1 MISIRIVQLLIISIC
16 VKMSSNYKVGQ
27 VIEKTL
33 NSRGPKTL
41 PGGTPL
47 LVNSHDDTA
56 SPTLTRC
63 NLFWRYSGRKEQLRL
78 SRPYA
83 SSFLIRSKWRRKS
96 NALDKSKVTMATS
109 SPLSWTFPPA
119 MFSILQNLCRVLA
132 ELETGS
138 NYSPTKITVRLT
150 LNGTR
155 GYSTKFYTQRLRP
168 QALPLPL
175 PFYIPFYSEKVPLSY
190 TFYWQMIPLSHTKF
204 GTLHPVFTAVN
215 APSFKYE

>member
-47 LVNSHDDTA
+47 PVNSHDDTA

-63 NLFWRYSGRKEQLRL
+63 NLFWRYFGRKEQLRL

-83 SSFLIRSKWRRKS
+83 SSFLMRSKWRRKS

-119 MFSILQNLCRVLA
+119 TFSILQNLCRVLA

-138 NYSPTKITVRLT
+138 NYSPTKITVLPYE
-150 LNGTR
+150 NNW

-175 PFYIPFYSEKVPLSY
+175 PFYILFYSEKVPLSY

>member
-1 MISIRIVQLLIISIC
+1 MISIRIVSFW
-16 VKMSSNYKVGQ
+16 SSAYALRWAPITKWARSLR
-27 VIEKTL
+27 KTL
-33 NSRGPKTL
+33 KSRGPKTL

-47 LVNSHDDTA
+47 LVNSHDDTT
-56 SPTLTRC
+56 SPTLTRY

-83 SSFLIRSKWRRKS
+83 SSFLIRSKWGRKS
-96 NALDKSKVTMATS
+96 NALDQSKVTMATS
-109 SPLSWTFPPA
+109 SPLWRTFPPA
-119 MFSILQNLCRVLA
+119 TFSSLQNLCRVLA
-132 ELETGS
+132 ELETDS
-138 NYSPTKITVRLT
+138 NYSPTKITGRRT

-168 QALPLPL
+168 QALPLP
-175 PFYIPFYSEKVPLSY
+175 FYIPFYSEKLPLSY
-190 TFYWQMIPLSHTKF
+190 TFYWQMIPLSLTKF

>member
-47 LVNSHDDTA
+47 LVNSHDDTT

-96 NALDKSKVTMATS
+96 NALDQSKVTMATS

-119 MFSILQNLCRVLA
+119 TFSILQNLCRVLA

-168 QALPLPL
+168 
-175 PFYIPFYSEKVPLSY
+175 
-190 TFYWQMIPLSHTKF
+190 
-204 GTLHPVFTAVN
+204 
-215 APSFKYE
+215 

>member
-33 NSRGPKTL
+33 NSRGPKKL

-56 SPTLTRC
+56 SPSLTRC
-63 NLFWRYSGRKEQLRL
+63 NLFWRNTGRKEQLRL

-119 MFSILQNLCRVLA
+119 LFSILQNLCRVLA

-155 GYSTKFYTQRLRP
+155 RYSTNFIRRGSAPRPYPYPYPFIYHFIQKRYLFRIRFIDKWYPFHIPSLGRCILFLRL
-168 QALPLPL
+168 
-175 PFYIPFYSEKVPLSY
+175 
-190 TFYWQMIPLSHTKF
+190 
-204 GTLHPVFTAVN
+204 
-215 APSFKYE
+215 